1 MHMDWQTVINL
12 IGGVV
17 VATGGWFAR
26 ELWDAL
32 KELRRDIHKIERD
45 LPEIYTR
52 KDEFRESV
60 RDVKSEMN
68 SRFDKLENMIGLLH
82 ERLNDKADR

>member
-1 MHMDWQTVINL
+1 MDWQTVINL

-52 KDEFRESV
+52 KDEFRESI

-68 SRFDKLENMIGLLH
+68 GRFDKLENMIGQLH
-82 ERLNDKADR
+82 DRLNDKADR